1 MQVVSS
7 FQRRFTRT
15 NSYSG
20 DAKKPFDMGVCKEF
34 QKPLTSYYLNYARSF
49 YNTMIDTERIIS
61 EHDCRTL
68 IEQDLGR
75 PLGRGASVRF
85 KCPLHKETRGASLA
99 VWENGWRCFGKCQ
112 TGGSVID
119 WVMQYRGL
127 DFKEACALLGG
138 VDVPHQRRYVPTIS
152 AKPAVELSK
161 PPSRQWQ
168 HAAVE
173 FVKRGAANL
182 AAPEGERARA
192 WLEAR
197 GITRSVQ
204 RRVLLGYIP
213 GAPSEWHTSSLHG
226 VDVRIPSGI
235 LIPWIADGEL
245 WGIKVRSSGN
255 VKYMQAS
262 GGNLQ
267 GALYRATPCRSKDWG
282 GIQPKL
288 PIVFVEG
295 EFDALLIE
303 RLIGYMCC
311 PVTLGSAGG
320 RLNVRWLALTLSAPA
335 CFIMTDSDEAGE
347 NAAAYL
353 METVPNPVRIR
364 VPYPHKDITDFWQA
378 DHRGAHDF
386 LVKQIA

>member
-1 MQVVSS
+1 
-7 FQRRFTRT
+7 
-15 NSYSG
+15 
-20 DAKKPFDMGVCKEF
+20 
-34 QKPLTSYYLNYARSF
+34 
-49 YNTMIDTERIIS
+49 MIDTERIIS

-75 PLGRGASVRF
+75 PVGRGAAARF
-85 KCPLHKETRGASLA
+85 KCPLHKETHGASLA

-112 TGGSVID
+112 TSGNVID
-119 WVMQYRGL
+119 WVMKYRGL

-138 VDVPHQRRYVPTIS
+138 VDAPHQRRYVPMIN

-173 FVKRGAANL
+173 FIKRGTATL
-182 AAPEGERARA
+182 AAPEGARARA
-192 WLEAR
+192 WLEWR
-197 GITRSVQ
+197 GIARPIQ
-204 RRVLLGYIP
+204 RRVLLGYLP

-226 VDVRIPSGI
+226 VDVRLPSGI

-245 WGIKVRSSGN
+245 WGIKVRLAGGN

-262 GGNLQ
+262 GGNLN
-267 GALYRATPCRSKDWG
+267 GALYRATACRSKSKDWG

-288 PIVFVEG
+288 PIMFVEG

-303 RLIGYMCC
+303 HLAGDLCC

-320 RLNVRWLALTLSAPA
+320 RLNPRWLALMLSATV
-335 CFIMTDSDEAGE
+335 CFIMTDSDQAGE
-347 NAAAYL
+347 KAAAYL
-353 METVPNPVRIR
+353 METVPNPVRVQ
-364 VPYPHKDITDFWQA
+364 VPAPHKDVTDFWQA
-378 DHRGAHDF
+378 DCEGAHDF
-386 LVKQIA
+386 LINLLKERQPA